1 MIRRALFVLLFAIVA
16 GASGTVGYF
25 TNDYL
30 RLKRDYEDLRVIS
43 RNMLMENER
52 YQETSRTCLATLT
65 DYKTRL
71 SIHTMDL
78 DRTHPPVP
86 MKLAQGR

>member
-1 MIRRALFVLLFAIVA
+1 MRRVLFVLLFAVNSAVA
-16 GASGTVGYF
+16 GAAGFGI
-25 TNDYL
+25 NEYL
-30 RLKRDYEDLRVIS
+30 HLKKDFEDLRVIS
-43 RNMLMENER
+43 RNMLMENEK

-71 SIHTMDL
+71 SIPTMDL